1 MRVLVGLGSSV
12 LFELGEVLTHEILD
26 HVGQDN
32 TSSKCTVGDVRNIFV
47 GNGTDHDGP
56 YDGIEMG
63 CSS

>member
-1 MRVLVGLGSSV
+1 M
-12 LFELGEVLTHEILD
+12 LTHEILD